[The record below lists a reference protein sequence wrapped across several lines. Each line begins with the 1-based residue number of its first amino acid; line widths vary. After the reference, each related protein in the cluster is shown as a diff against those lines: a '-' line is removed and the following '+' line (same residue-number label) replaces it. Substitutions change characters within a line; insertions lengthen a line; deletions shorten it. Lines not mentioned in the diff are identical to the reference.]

1 MISSDLLRYK
11 LDNKSHKI
19 YPILCSLEQNSKDI
33 EIAKQVIQ
41 VFEYTYQHSIIKE
54 KLNQSLKGLEQT
66 YKDYKLIRGLAAVIE
81 KRCTFKSISQVHSKD
96 FHLNDS
102 KQSVEIFKNFSAMD
116 IRRNV
121 FDESARQNIALGEQT
136 RKSILEKISNKLGV
150 TNEML
155 SKMMWSDL
163 DENMMIDTFIPV
175 SAEKLLLFYNISLI
189 QTLLF
194 SCIKIRIGLGSR
206 LNLGTRWKEVLRE
219 VKRLGLMYWLDVV
232 DETTQESRENT
243 IVCSIEGALNVIK
256 LSDRY
261 GSAISKIIP
270 NIIKSERWYLQADI
284 LRVTNNGRKL
294 IYEFEISEKSYPES
308 LPSNKTIRMHFED
321 PFYQDN
327 ESKKDPLPM
336 NNQSHSEYDSKD
348 RKDLNT
354 QGINFENF
362 TDNSNV
368 SMLFDSKI
376 EKIFLQKFELF
387 KTGWTIEREPE
398 PIITKQKTAFIPD
411 FVLSKFDNR
420 IFVEIIGFWT
430 KEYLER
436 KLTKIFEIIQKKT
449 HDEKFFMILVINL
462 ENLMSYE
469 LNEEDK
475 ITHIKNNR
483 NVLIT
488 SYKKD
493 KISFKEILKYIKDIE
508 NIYISDNVLTAQNQ
522 SKIIQNMISLTEEF
536 KKSETSYLY
545 LGTLD
550 EMLKRYCTNGDA
562 FLKVSL
568 KELIENNNE
577 FKCTFERE
585 LSKKRLLMIEDYIL
599 KWQFIEKIWKDI
611 KNVINLGE
619 ASKILDSEKIPEK
632 IHISLLTSLGFHI
645 EWNGLDYS
653 KAKMTLKKNSTLP
666 I

>member
-19 YPILCSLEQNSKDI
+19 HPILCSLEQNSKDI

-81 KRCTFKSISQVHSKD
+81 KRCTFKSIPQVHSKD
-96 FHLNDS
+96 FYLNKS

-116 IRRNV
+116 IRRSV

-493 KISFKEILKYIKDIE
+493 KILFKEILKYIKEIE

-653 KAKMTLKKNSTLP
+653 KAKMTLKNSTLP

>member
-508 NIYISDNVLTAQNQ
+508 SIYISNNVLTAQNQ
-522 SKIIQNMISLTEEF
+522 SKIIRNMKSLTEEF

-653 KAKMTLKKNSTLP
+653 KAKMILKKNSTLP

>member
-163 DENMMIDTFIPV
+163 DENMMIDIFIPV

-411 FVLSKFDNR
+411 FVLSKFGNR

-522 SKIIQNMISLTEEF
+522 SKIFRNMISLTEEF

-550 EMLKRYCTNGDA
+550 EMLKRYCTNDDA

-585 LSKKRLLMIEDYIL
+585 LYKKRLLMIEDYIL

>member
-19 YPILCSLEQNSKDI
+19 HPILCSLEQNSKDI

-522 SKIIQNMISLTEEF
+522 SKIFRNMISLTEEF
-536 KKSETSYLY
+536 KKSKTSYLY

-550 EMLKRYCTNGDA
+550 EMLKRYCTNDDA

>member
-1 MISSDLLRYK
+1 
-11 LDNKSHKI
+11 
-19 YPILCSLEQNSKDI
+19 
-33 EIAKQVIQ
+33 
-41 VFEYTYQHSIIKE
+41 
-54 KLNQSLKGLEQT
+54 
-66 YKDYKLIRGLAAVIE
+66 
-81 KRCTFKSISQVHSKD
+81 
-96 FHLNDS
+96 
-102 KQSVEIFKNFSAMD
+102 
-116 IRRNV
+116 
-121 FDESARQNIALGEQT
+121 
-136 RKSILEKISNKLGV
+136 
-150 TNEML
+150 
-155 SKMMWSDL
+155 
-163 DENMMIDTFIPV
+163 
-175 SAEKLLLFYNISLI
+175 
-189 QTLLF
+189 
-194 SCIKIRIGLGSR
+194 
-206 LNLGTRWKEVLRE
+206 
-219 VKRLGLMYWLDVV
+219 
-232 DETTQESRENT
+232 
-243 IVCSIEGALNVIK
+243 
-256 LSDRY
+256 
-261 GSAISKIIP
+261 
-270 NIIKSERWYLQADI
+270 
-284 LRVTNNGRKL
+284 
-294 IYEFEISEKSYPES
+294 
-308 LPSNKTIRMHFED
+308 
-321 PFYQDN
+321 
-327 ESKKDPLPM
+327 
-336 NNQSHSEYDSKD
+336 
-348 RKDLNT
+348 
-354 QGINFENF
+354 
-362 TDNSNV
+362 
-368 SMLFDSKI
+368 
-376 EKIFLQKFELF
+376 
-387 KTGWTIEREPE
+387 
-398 PIITKQKTAFIPD
+398 
-411 FVLSKFDNR
+411 LSKFDNR

-430 KEYLER
+430 REYLER

-493 KISFKEILKYIKDIE
+493 KILFKEILKYIKEIE

-653 KAKMTLKKNSTLP
+653 KAKMILKKNSTLP

>member
-1 MISSDLLRYK
+1 
-11 LDNKSHKI
+11 
-19 YPILCSLEQNSKDI
+19 SKDI

-163 DENMMIDTFIPV
+163 DENMMIDIFIPV

-522 SKIIQNMISLTEEF
+522 SKIFRNMISLTEEF

-550 EMLKRYCTNGDA
+550 EMLKRYCTNDDA

-585 LSKKRLLMIEDYIL
+585 LYKKRLLMIEDYIL

>member
-19 YPILCSLEQNSKDI
+19 YPILCSLEQNSKDV

-41 VFEYTYQHSIIKE
+41 VFEYSYQHSVIKE
-54 KLNQSLKGLEQT
+54 KLSQSLKGLEQT
-66 YKDYKLIRGLAAVIE
+66 YKDYKLIRGLAAVLE

-96 FHLNDS
+96 PHHNES
-102 KQSVEIFKNFSAMD
+102 KQPIEILKNFTAMD
-116 IRRNV
+116 IRRSV
-121 FDESARQNIALGEQT
+121 FDESARQNIAVSEQT
-136 RKSILEKISNKLGV
+136 RKSILEKISNKLGIS
-150 TNEML
+150 NETL
-155 SKMMWSDL
+155 SKVMWSDL
-163 DENMMIDTFIPV
+163 DENMIIGTFVPISV
-175 SAEKLLLFYNISLI
+175 EKLLLFYNVSLI

-194 SCIKIRIGLGSR
+194 SCLKIRIGLGSN

-232 DETTQESRENT
+232 DETTQDSKENT
-243 IVCSIEGALNVIK
+243 IICSIEGALNVIK
-256 LSDRY
+256 LTDRY

-270 NIIKSERWYLQADI
+270 TIMKSERWHLQADI
-284 LRVTNNGRKL
+284 LRITNSGKKL
-294 IYEFEISEKSYPES
+294 VYEFEISEKSYPNS
-308 LPSNKTIRMHFED
+308 FPSDKMIKMHLEN

-327 ESKKDPLPM
+327 ESKKDPFPM
-336 NNQSHSEYDSKD
+336 NKKSHDEYNSKD
-348 RKDLNT
+348 RKNLNI
-354 QGINFENF
+354 QEINIENSI
-362 TDNSNV
+362 DNSNMP
-368 SMLFDSKI
+368 MLFDSKI

-420 IFVEIIGFWT
+420 VFVEIIGFWT

-436 KLTKIFEIIQKKT
+436 KITKIFEIVQNKT

-488 SYKKD
+488 SYKND

-508 NIYISDNVLTAQNQ
+508 NIYISRNVLNTQNQ
-522 SKIIQNMISLTEEF
+522 NKIIQNMIGLVEEF
-536 KKSETSYLY
+536 RKSEINYLY
-545 LGTLD
+545 LGDLD
-550 EMLKRYCTNGDA
+550 EMLKKYCT
-562 FLKVSL
+562 
-568 KELIENNNE
+568 
-577 FKCTFERE
+577 R
-585 LSKKRLLMIEDYIL
+585 
-599 KWQFIEKIWKDI
+599 W
-611 KNVINLGE
+611 
-619 ASKILDSEKIPEK
+619 
-632 IHISLLTSLGFHI
+632 
-645 EWNGLDYS
+645 
-653 KAKMTLKKNSTLP
+653 
-666 I
+666 

>member
-1 MISSDLLRYK
+1 
-11 LDNKSHKI
+11 
-19 YPILCSLEQNSKDI
+19 
-33 EIAKQVIQ
+33 
-41 VFEYTYQHSIIKE
+41 
-54 KLNQSLKGLEQT
+54 
-66 YKDYKLIRGLAAVIE
+66 
-81 KRCTFKSISQVHSKD
+81 
-96 FHLNDS
+96 
-102 KQSVEIFKNFSAMD
+102 
-116 IRRNV
+116 
-121 FDESARQNIALGEQT
+121 
-136 RKSILEKISNKLGV
+136 
-150 TNEML
+150 
-155 SKMMWSDL
+155 
-163 DENMMIDTFIPV
+163 
-175 SAEKLLLFYNISLI
+175 
-189 QTLLF
+189 
-194 SCIKIRIGLGSR
+194 
-206 LNLGTRWKEVLRE
+206 
-219 VKRLGLMYWLDVV
+219 
-232 DETTQESRENT
+232 
-243 IVCSIEGALNVIK
+243 
-256 LSDRY
+256 
-261 GSAISKIIP
+261 
-270 NIIKSERWYLQADI
+270 
-284 LRVTNNGRKL
+284 
-294 IYEFEISEKSYPES
+294 
-308 LPSNKTIRMHFED
+308 MHFED

-436 KLTKIFEIIQKKT
+436 KIAKIFEIIRKRT
-449 HDEKFFMILVINL
+449 HDEKFFMIIVINL

-508 NIYISDNVLTAQNQ
+508 NIYISDNVLNTQNQ
-522 SKIIQNMISLTEEF
+522 NKIIQNMIGIIEEF

-545 LGTLD
+545 LGKMD
-550 EMLKRYCTNGDA
+550 EMLKRYCTNDDA

-568 KELIENNNE
+568 KELIDKNNE
-577 FKCTFERE
+577 FKFTFERE
-585 LSKKRLLMIEDYIL
+585 LSKKQLLMIDDYIL
-599 KWQFIEKIWKDI
+599 KRQFIEKIGKDI
-611 KNVINLGE
+611 KNVINLGD
-619 ASKILDSEKIPEK
+619 ACNILDSEKIPEK
-632 IHISLLTSLGFHI
+632 IHISILTSLGFHI

-653 KAKMTLKKNSTLP
+653 KAKMTLKNSTLS

>member
-41 VFEYTYQHSIIKE
+41 VFEYSYQHSIIKE

-116 IRRNV
+116 IRRSV
-121 FDESARQNIALGEQT
+121 FDESARQNIAVGEQT

-150 TNEML
+150 SNEML

-163 DENMMIDTFIPV
+163 DENMMIDIFIPI

-194 SCIKIRIGLGSR
+194 SCLKIRIGLGSR

-232 DETTQESRENT
+232 DETTQETRENT
-243 IVCSIEGALNVIK
+243 IICSIEGALNVIK
-256 LSDRY
+256 LTDRY
-261 GSAISKIIP
+261 GTAISKIIP
-270 NIIKSERWYLQADI
+270 NIMKSERWYLQADI
-284 LRVTNNGRKL
+284 LRLTNSGKKL
-294 IYEFEISEKSYPES
+294 IYEFEISEKSYPKS
-308 LPSNKTIRMHFED
+308 LPSNKTIRMHIED
-321 PFYQDN
+321 SFYLDN
-327 ESKKDPLPM
+327 ESKKDSFPM

-348 RKDLNT
+348 RKDVNT

-362 TDNSNV
+362 IDNSNV
-368 SMLFDSKI
+368 PILFDSKI

-483 NVLIT
+483 NILIT

-522 SKIIQNMISLTEEF
+522 SKIIRNMISLTEEF

-545 LGTLD
+545 LGNMD
-550 EMLKRYCTNGDA
+550 EMLKRYCTNDDA

-568 KELIENNNE
+568 KELIEKNNE
-577 FKCTFERE
+577 FKFTFERE

-599 KWQFIEKIWKDI
+599 KWQYIEKIWKDI

-653 KAKMTLKKNSTLP
+653 KAKMTLKNSTLP